1 MLLTV
6 PLIVVLDC
14 RLFTSLKLLKQCKLL
29 DAGELVILFLVSMG
43 VLVLWEFVPDAESSI
58 TPLEFLLIVGWSVLQ
73 RFIVLDGPDGC
84 GKTNKIYY

>member
-1 MLLTV
+1 
-6 PLIVVLDC
+6 
-14 RLFTSLKLLKQCKLL
+14 
-29 DAGELVILFLVSMG
+29 MG
-43 VLVLWEFVPDAESSI
+43 VLVLWEFMPDAESSI